1 MRSLLL
7 LSWIPSIALAQEV
20 TPAATPAAVPETTAE
35 AVEGGAGAEAAAP
48 EAARLEDLEKRI
60 QDLEKLVGAQKAR
73 LDKADKELDVHRKG
87 IAETRLKLAAPDTW
101 KFEISGY
108 YRARAHV
115 FGAGSAAPL
124 ALDTE
129 GGVQGEQPPGVA
141 GELYE
146 GQATSGQY
154 LNQRLR
160 LGLKFAYKN
169 VASLNVHVQGLDNAI
184 WGDNNDN
191 ASSPL
196 FAEKPSTTTIDGVAV
211 PSFEVF
217 RAWTEFRIPIG
228 QFRIGRMPS
237 QWGLGILVND
247 GDGFRNDFGE
257 AYYGSEFDRILFGT
271 NPVSLIQAFTKKKET
286 KEIPLTAV
294 IAFDRL
300 VTDPLTQYYGYR
312 CSEGVDRAT
321 RPNDYDPRCDID
333 ADGVTDLDHSW
344 TEKRDAERRPP
355 DWWADQRDD
364 VNEMVYALIYRGQNI
379 RYFGGTGDATLGG
392 YVIHRWQGETKSQ
405 AAIFDLWLDATVN
418 GFNLAFEGV
427 GIYAETSA
435 LALPSSLDPTDPLR
449 KTASITSYVARF
461 GYEQDWWKVRFES
474 GFASG
479 DDQISDPRFTGRS
492 LHPDY
497 NVGLLLYE
505 EVLKRITEVKYG
517 ETGRGL
523 RSKGGVYNSH
533 YLYPRVYFKPMNNT
547 DIILGAV
554 VAFPDKTDGS
564 NVLAKC
570 ADLEVGFD
578 PKPGITCGNADIMG
592 WELDLAIK
600 HKFQKFIS
608 VSLET
613 AVAQASDR
621 LPLQVVGLNNDG
633 WFFTFQARAAWE
645 F

>member
-1 MRSLLL
+1 MRVPLLVSLLVPGL
-7 LSWIPSIALAQEV
+7 ALAAE
-20 TPAATPAAVPETTAE
+20 PAPPADAPAEPAVAAE
-35 AVEGGAGAEAAAP
+35 PPAES
-48 EAARLEDLEKRI
+48 ARLEELEKRI
-60 QDLEKLVGAQKAR
+60 QDLEKIVVQQKDR
-73 LDKADKELDVHRKG
+73 LDKADKQLDVQRKG
-87 IAETRLKLAAPDTW
+87 LAETRLKLAAPDTW

-115 FGAGSAAPL
+115 FGAGPSAPQA
-124 ALDTE
+124 AATD
-129 GGVQGEQPPGVA
+129 GGVQGERPEGVA
-141 GELYE
+141 GELFE
-146 GQATSGQY
+146 GQPTSGQY

-169 VASLNVHVQGLDNAI
+169 VASLNVHVQGLDNVL
-184 WGDNNDN
+184 WGDNADL
-191 ASSPL
+191 ASAPL
-196 FAEKPSTTTIDGVAV
+196 FAEKPSNTTIDGTTI

-217 RAWTEFRIPIG
+217 RAWTEFKIPIG

-247 GDGFRNDFGE
+247 GDGFKNDFGE
-257 AYYGSEFDRILFGT
+257 AYYGSEFDRIMFAT

-286 KEIPLTAV
+286 KEIPLIAV

-300 VTDPLTQYYGYR
+300 VTDPLTQYYGYK
-312 CSEGVDRAT
+312 CSPGVDRAT
-321 RPNDYDPRCDID
+321 RPADYDPRCDID
-333 ADGVTDLDHSW
+333 ADGITDLDHSW
-344 TEKRDAERRPP
+344 TEKRDPATRPAS
-355 DWWADQRDD
+355 WWADQRDD
-364 VNEMVYALIYRGQNI
+364 VNEMVYALVYRGQDI
-379 RYFGGTGDATLGG
+379 KYFGGTGDATLGG
-392 YVIHRWQGETKSQ
+392 YVIHRWQGETNSQ
-405 AAIFDLWLDATVN
+405 AAIFDLWLDATVH
-418 GFNLAFEGV
+418 GFNVGFEGV
-427 GIYAETSA
+427 AIYAQTRA
-435 LALPSSLDPTDPLR
+435 LTLPSSQDPDDPLK
-449 KTASITSYVARF
+449 KTASILSYVARL
-461 GYEQDWWKVRFES
+461 GYERDWWKIRLES

-479 DDQISDPRFTGRS
+479 DDQINDPRFTGRS

-505 EVLKRITEVKYG
+505 EVLKRVTEVKYG

-547 DIILGAV
+547 DIILGGV

-570 ADLEVGFD
+570 ADLPGGFEA
-578 PKPGITCGNADIMG
+578 KPGITCGNSDIMG

-613 AVAQASDR
+613 GVSQASDR
-621 LPLQVVGLNNDG
+621 LPLELVGLNREG
-633 WFFTFQARAAWE
+633 WFYTFQARAAWE